1 MATKKDLVEAYSFS
15 RRRLVTAFV
24 SGAPGGREV
33 EPTKPGRT
41 IIGGVALAILLI
53 AGAAVTGVFSPRVD
67 EDWTS
72 PGLVSSKE
80 RSSDYLIFEPP
91 PGEEPVLRPLINITS
106 AMLLFGADVTSTS
119 VPEAELKT
127 LDEGPAI
134 GILDAPQTPPDPEDL
149 VNDGWTACT
158 TAPDSDGEQ
167 GIKVTVSEDPQ
178 VQVQPGAGLLVRSE
192 RRLYLIGEGEG
203 ERGEVSTP
211 RAYSYLIDERGRDGL
226 NDVTIQGLSGY
237 LIEDAVDVPPDWL
250 TLFPAGG
257 PLAVDTLGLGR
268 LGARVDYAGQ
278 GGVPANARVGDRFE
292 NNGLSYAIAEDSPV
306 ELSTFA
312 ERLLTSQREEV
323 IELDGPLA
331 LDIAP
336 RPYAEAH
343 FPTEPLEP
351 VQGEQC
357 AVLTT
362 DATSPGVQVGI
373 LPSEQASAADVEAG
387 IEYDVDSGTGAMVR
401 SGQWD
406 NLPGDGEVYL
416 VDNRGERYLLE
427 GGDVPESLG
436 LGEVEQVFAP
446 ESWMELFRT
455 GVTLSRD
462 AARCPPDQD
471 DGESCVAVG

>member
-1 MATKKDLVEAYSFS
+1 MANKKDLVEAYSFS

-41 IIGGVALAILLI
+41 IIGGVALAILLV
-53 AGAAVTGVFSPRVD
+53 AGAAVTGVFKPRVD

-80 RSSDYLIFEPP
+80 RASDYLIFEPP

-119 VPEAELKT
+119 VPEVELKT

-158 TAPDSDGEQ
+158 VDGQ
-167 GIKVTVSEDPQ
+167 GIKVTVSSEPQ

-192 RRLYLIGEGEG
+192 RRLYLVGEGEG
-203 ERGEVSTP
+203 ERGEVSRP
-211 RAYSYLIDERGRDGL
+211 RAYSYLIDDRGRDAL
-226 NDVTIQGLSGY
+226 RDVTLQGLSGY
-237 LIEDAVDVPPDWL
+237 LLEDAVEVPPDWL
-250 TLFPAGG
+250 TLFPSGG
-257 PLAVDTLGLGR
+257 SLEVDTLGLGR
-268 LGARVDYAGQ
+268 LGDRVDYAGQ

-306 ELSTFA
+306 ELTTFA
-312 ERLLTSQREEV
+312 ERLLTSQRDEE
-323 IELDGPLA
+323 IELDGPLD

-336 RPYAEAH
+336 QPYAEAH
-343 FPTEPLEP
+343 FPAEPLTN

-357 AVLTT
+357 AVLAT
-362 DATSPGVQVGI
+362 DPLSPGVQVGV
-373 LPSEQASAADVEAG
+373 LPGEQASAADVEAG

-406 NLPGDGEVYL
+406 NLPGDGEVFL
-416 VDNRGERYLLE
+416 VDNRGERYLLQ
-427 GGDVPESLG
+427 GGEVPESLG
-436 LGEVEQVFAP
+436 LASVEQVFAP
-446 ESWMELFRT
+446 AEWMDLFRT

-471 DGESCVAVG
+471 DGESCVAISS